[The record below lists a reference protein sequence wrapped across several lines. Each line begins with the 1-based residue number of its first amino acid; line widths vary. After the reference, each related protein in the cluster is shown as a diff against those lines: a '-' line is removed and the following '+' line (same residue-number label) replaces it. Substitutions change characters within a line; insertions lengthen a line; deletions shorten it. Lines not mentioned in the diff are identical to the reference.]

1 MTAAVRN
8 RFAGNGGQYLSR
20 VTKEQR
26 GLSNEGVLF
35 AETADA
41 LPRIQS
47 SLVPRK
53 VVLQQSVGRLSDYEP
68 KDTDDR
74 TYLAETPSTIQ
85 SIHFE
90 EFQNDSI

>member
-41 LPRIQS
+41 LLRIQS
-47 SLVPRK
+47 SLLPRK
-53 VVLQQSVGRLSDYEP
+53 VVLRQSVGRLSDYEQN
-68 KDTDDR
+68 DTDNGAC
-74 TYLAETPSTIQ
+74 LIETTTTV
-85 SIHFE
+85 
-90 EFQNDSI
+90 